1 MGLSSIYIS
10 KQVPYARLGA
20 LCSCVVEAPANDRFH
35 LSRERT
41 WPPSKHRKS
50 LNKIHITLSYRCG
63 CLGWPWPRRDQSH
76 MEAPPCHCPHSPAL
90 PWLTLESNVDWVWVW
105 ENSVAGAASLLL
117 SGKDTQIIE
126 GWQIANKGNFQT
138 RRHTG
143 FWKELPPLAKPVWH
157 EKE

>member
-1 MGLSSIYIS
+1 M
-10 KQVPYARLGA
+10 
-20 LCSCVVEAPANDRFH
+20 
-35 LSRERT
+35 
-41 WPPSKHRKS
+41 
-50 LNKIHITLSYRCG
+50 
-63 CLGWPWPRRDQSH
+63 
-76 MEAPPCHCPHSPAL
+76 
-90 PWLTLESNVDWVWVW
+90 DWVWVW